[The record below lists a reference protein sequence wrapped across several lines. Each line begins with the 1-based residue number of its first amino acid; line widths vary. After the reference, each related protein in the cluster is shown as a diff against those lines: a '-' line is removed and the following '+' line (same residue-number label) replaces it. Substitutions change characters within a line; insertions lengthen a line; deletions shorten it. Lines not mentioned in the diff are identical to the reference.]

1 MSFIDVLFLSGFVG
15 MWAAILY
22 WGFLATGALGC
33 YRASERERARFLTQR
48 RTDWPM
54 VSVLVPAHNEAI
66 VIEQTVRSLAA
77 LDYPRD
83 RIELLVCDD
92 GSTDG
97 TDAILHRM
105 RAEIPHLHVISIPR
119 EEAGRG
125 KSHALNVGLRSAR
138 GEIIAVY
145 DADNTPEPV
154 SLRALVDALLADR
167 RLAATVG
174 KVRTRNRDASWLT
187 RFVNVEFIVQ
197 QWVYQGGRWY
207 WFGLTML
214 SGTNYVVWKRYV
226 TALGGYDEK
235 SLVDDTEMTFRL
247 FIAGLRVRWVPYA
260 VTWEQEPETLQ
271 VWFRQRVRWAIGNLH
286 VCWKYLPAAAMYP
299 FPIGIEL
306 VNFLLNSVVF
316 IPALLASNSIFTL
329 GATGLAHETVEGP
342 FRLLWLLAYALY
354 VTTLSLAIRLE
365 ESTPRNYLL
374 GAVSYFTYA
383 QLFIPVS
390 LTAIFKTARSV
401 LLGRAEKWAKTT
413 RTHEPPR
420 PALRVGAS

>member
-66 VIEQTVRSLAA
+66 VIERTVRSLAA

-145 DADNTPEPV
+145 
-154 SLRALVDALLADR
+154 
-167 RLAATVG
+167 
-174 KVRTRNRDASWLT
+174 
-187 RFVNVEFIVQ
+187 
-197 QWVYQGGRWY
+197 
-207 WFGLTML
+207 
-214 SGTNYVVWKRYV
+214 
-226 TALGGYDEK
+226 
-235 SLVDDTEMTFRL
+235 
-247 FIAGLRVRWVPYA
+247 
-260 VTWEQEPETLQ
+260 
-271 VWFRQRVRWAIGNLH
+271 
-286 VCWKYLPAAAMYP
+286 
-299 FPIGIEL
+299 
-306 VNFLLNSVVF
+306 
-316 IPALLASNSIFTL
+316 
-329 GATGLAHETVEGP
+329 
-342 FRLLWLLAYALY
+342 
-354 VTTLSLAIRLE
+354 
-365 ESTPRNYLL
+365 
-374 GAVSYFTYA
+374 
-383 QLFIPVS
+383 
-390 LTAIFKTARSV
+390 
-401 LLGRAEKWAKTT
+401 
-413 RTHEPPR
+413 
-420 PALRVGAS
+420 